1 MNMNAHKDIQWGR
14 RRLILHLLSSDF
26 IKEKVPSHSYHCQ
39 MSKGYLSS
47 TWLIIMHDK
56 EEDVILNCA
65 QECVLKLSP
74 QPAQVGRFKS
84 DFQIWIFYQSFTL
97 TRQKLRAQYSRV
109 FSSTDTAEEL
119 VKIVGGN
126 YTLHLSLL
134 FQCLAPTSPSLAN
147 WVENIYLQPHH
158 HHHQGQ
164 LREHNW
170 TNSQQTTI

>member
-14 RRLILHLLSSDF
+14 RWLILHLLSSDF
-26 IKEKVPSHSYHCQ
+26 IKEKVHSHSYHCQ

-109 FSSTDTAEEL
+109 FSSTDTAQEL
-119 VKIVGGN
+119 IKMGGKCKYGLQCRLVVGN
-126 YTLHLSLL
+126 CTLYL
-134 FQCLAPTSPSLAN
+134 FLQCLAPTSPSLAN
-147 WVENIYLQPHH
+147 WVEKIYQQPHH

-164 LREHNW
+164 LKHN
-170 TNSQQTTI
+170 

>member
-14 RRLILHLLSSDF
+14 QVTDTPLAFIWLYQGESSFSLIPLS
-26 IKEKVPSHSYHCQ
+26 IVNR
-39 MSKGYLSS
+39 SS
-47 TWLIIMHDK
+47 TSLIIMLSLLIKHDK

-126 YTLHLSLL
+126 CTLYLSLL

-147 WVENIYLQPHH
+147 WVENIYQQPHH

-164 LREHNW
+164 LKHN
-170 TNSQQTTI
+170 